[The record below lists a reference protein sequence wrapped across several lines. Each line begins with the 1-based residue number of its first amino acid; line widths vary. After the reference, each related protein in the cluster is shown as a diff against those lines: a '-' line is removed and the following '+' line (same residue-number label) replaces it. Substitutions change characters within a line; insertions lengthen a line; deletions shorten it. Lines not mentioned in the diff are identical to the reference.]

1 MMFLLHQSK
10 ENLGNMSV
18 NKKKIY
24 FLYNLY
30 KMGLIDTNIIDYNF
44 LYVISTIIFNNNV
57 I

>member
-10 ENLGNMSV
+10 DNLGNMSV
-18 NKKKIY
+18 NKKNIY

-44 LYVISTIIFNNNV
+44 LYVTAIIFNNNV